1 MNHINHKTL
10 NIKKNIKKHKKSM
23 KIYKKN
29 IKKYIN
35 EDIKKYINEDIKK
48 YINEDNEAIL
58 LTIVIF
64 LLILY
69 IYCIIFSYYQ
79 KLY

>member
-35 EDIKKYINEDIKK
+35 EDIKKYINED
-48 YINEDNEAIL
+48 NETIL